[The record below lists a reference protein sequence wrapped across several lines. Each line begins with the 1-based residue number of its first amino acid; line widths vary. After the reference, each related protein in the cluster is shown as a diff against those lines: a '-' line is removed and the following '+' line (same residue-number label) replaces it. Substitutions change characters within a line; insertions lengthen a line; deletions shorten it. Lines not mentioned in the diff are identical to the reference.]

1 LTVTEDNIANADDLA
16 ELSAKT
22 ITNIK
27 STNNSIGIST
37 ANTDDDTVEVDVIT
51 DADKILMSGF
61 TADNSK
67 VFSGI
72 SESDS
77 IADAFE
83 KADTVVTGIRTDV
96 NTVSGDV
103 DTIKS
108 QYVSGVS
115 VNGNAVTVANH
126 VAPISISAATSAT
139 TAETS
144 NAIVVDTDD
153 NGNITL
159 GLNYIDCGTY

>member
-1 LTVTEDNIANADDLA
+1 MRNLTLA
-16 ELSAKT
+16 
-22 ITNIK
+22 
-27 STNNSIGIST
+27 
-37 ANTDDDTVEVDVIT
+37 T
-51 DADKILMSGF
+51 DASKIQMSGF
-61 TADNSK
+61 TS
-67 VFSGI
+67 VGVLSGI
-72 SESDS
+72 TSSSS
-77 IADAFE
+77 ITEAFGE
-83 KADTVVTGIRTDV
+83 VDTVVTGIRSDV
-96 NTVSGDV
+96 E
-103 DTIKS
+103 TIKE
-108 QYVSGVS
+108 QYISGVS